1 MKRAM
6 ILSTLFFLSN
16 FIFAQEE
23 NKELKLSLQ
32 TDLLAYTTSGGW
44 SIWGVVQHDR
54 NRIALSFV
62 NYPNRY
68 RNTYDE
74 IGIKEIDRFARL
86 QLTRFF
92 KPTSKLRHFFYGINT
107 EYHWR
112 ELQEDNNPNEIL
124 NDTHWK
130 VGAVTGYEWH
140 PWNKKDNTLKNLS
153 VIPWFGLNYFPTH
166 NVPIRVFENTG
177 NAYGLNSTTIID
189 IPFGINISYTF
200 IKK

>member
-1 MKRAM
+1 MPKCY
-6 ILSTLFFLSN
+6 ILFLS
-16 FIFAQEE
+16 IWISITLSAQE
-23 NKELKLSLQ
+23 NTKDFKLSAQ
-32 TDLLAYTTSGGW
+32 TDIAAYTSLGGW
-44 SIWGVVQHDR
+44 SIWGVAQHDR

-92 KPTSKLRHFFYGINT
+92 KPTSKLRHFFYGINA

-112 ELQEDNNPNEIL
+112 ELEEDNNPNEIL

-130 VGAVTGYEWH
+130 LGAVIGYEWH
-140 PWNKKDNTLKNLS
+140 PWNKKVSALKNLS
-153 VIPWFGLNYFPTH
+153 VIPWFGLNYFPTQ
-166 NVPIRVFENTG
+166 NLQVRIFENSG
-177 NAYGLNSTTIID
+177 NVYGLNSTTVID